1 MFNYVEQAHV
11 TASGSFHGHMIHRGD
26 LKDAM
31 REFIEAGERLDAIKK
46 ALFYGRKTELFVKP
60 TDGVNSINSLPL
72 NMLAG
77 NPDEAINLFH
87 GIIGKATET
96 AELIEALEIALF
108 NDKPLDHTNVGE
120 EVGDGMW
127 YDALISRAIGQ
138 SLEEIQTRNIA
149 KLKHRFPEKFDEFF
163 ANNRDLYGERT
174 ILEGAIAP
182 ISDSIHAA
190 MIGTEVPNSKREMWS
205 CKIGNLAGVE
215 IPDGGDWPMREA
227 VRKAFIEVTGEEP
240 EAIFSGWGDKFTDI
254 ERSIM
259 QPLESIDAVN
269 IGDLPKAY

>member
-11 TASGSFHGHMIHRGD
+11 TASGSFHGELISRAD
-26 LKDAM
+26 LKTALS
-31 REFIEAGERLDAIKK
+31 EFIEAGERLDAIKK
-46 ALFYGRKTELFVKP
+46 AIFYGRKTELFVKP
-60 TDGVNSINSLPL
+60 TKRDESVYSLP
-72 NMLAG
+72 MWRLAG
-77 NPDEAINLFH
+77 NPYEAINLFH

-149 KLKHRFPEKFDEFF
+149 KLKHRFPEKFNEFF

-174 ILEGAIAP
+174 ILEGNANNNRAIEAVHVAIGGEVIDELPRELIHGVFIRQSPQDMARKAVEDAYAHGHP
-182 ISDSIHAA
+182 IEATPLDD
-190 MIGTEVPNSKREMWS
+190 P
-205 CKIGNLAGVE
+205 LAGWFNAAS
-215 IPDGGDWPMREA
+215 ILA
-227 VRKAFIEVTGEEP
+227 AQ
-240 EAIFSGWGDKFTDI
+240 KFLWDTYDY
-254 ERSIM
+254 RV
-259 QPLESIDAVN
+259 AA
-269 IGDLPKAY
+269 PKAY